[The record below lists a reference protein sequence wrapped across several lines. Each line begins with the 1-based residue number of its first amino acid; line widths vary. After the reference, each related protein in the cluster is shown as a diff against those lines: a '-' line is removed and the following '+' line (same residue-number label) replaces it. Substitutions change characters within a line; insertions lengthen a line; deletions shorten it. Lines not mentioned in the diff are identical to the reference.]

1 MATFEVQPLPAA
13 LEATA
18 TPPLGP
24 TVAKLHSIT
33 KRYGQTTA
41 LDNFTFRLAPGE
53 IVTLLGPNGAGK
65 TTAVRLLLGLIAPNS
80 GSVRVLGRDP
90 RDADARTR
98 IGAMLQVARVPEVLR
113 VCELIDLFRSYYP
126 QPLPANEV
134 VRIAKLEGLETRLF
148 GKLSGG
154 QKQRVLFG
162 LAVCGNPDLVFLDEP
177 SAGMD
182 IESRRALWDEIRA
195 LAGAGKTVLLT
206 THYLEEADALAN
218 RVVVINRGKTV
229 CEGTPSE
236 IRRRVSGRR
245 IRCVTQLDPA
255 FLATLPTVSDVKQD
269 REALIVTAE
278 AAEEVVSEMLQRDP
292 SLSALEISSPA
303 LEDAF
308 LALTSQH

>member
-1 MATFEVQPLPAA
+1 MAVLHTYSLP
-13 LEATA
+13 E
-18 TPPLGP
+18 TPTSRIWPSTTIAG
-24 TVAKLHSIT
+24 LHSVT
-33 KRYGQTTA
+33 KTYGQTVA
-41 LDNFTFRLAPGE
+41 LDNFSFRLVPGE
-53 IVTLLGPNGAGK
+53 VVTLLGPNGAGK

-113 VCELIDLFRSYYP
+113 VSELIDLFRSYYP
-126 QPLPANEV
+126 QPVAASEV
-134 VRIAKLEGLETRLF
+134 VRIAKLDGLEKSLF

-162 LAVCGNPDLVFLDEP
+162 LAICGNPDLVFLDEP

-182 IESRRALWDEIRA
+182 IESRRALWDEVRA
-195 LAGAGKTVLLT
+195 LAAAGKTVLLT

-218 RVVVINRGKTV
+218 RVVVINHGKTV

-245 IRCVTQLDPA
+245 IRCVTQLEPA
-255 FLATLPTVSDVKQD
+255 FLATLPTVSDVRQD
-269 REALIVTAE
+269 REALVVTAE
-278 AAEEVVSEMLQRDP
+278 AAEDVIREMLHRDRT
-292 SLSALEISSPA
+292 LSALEISSPA

-308 LALTSQH
+308 LALTSQN